1 MAIEYNSEEM
11 FEKYSLTDEQI
22 KACKRVFK
30 AMKDAGKIGVE
41 FWDMYGTL
49 TAYNGNVFVRLHM
62 DDIKN
67 GIKITNCE
75 AEELTY
81 SEELKNFSPGCADD
95 HVWAEF
101 KNSKK

>member
-1 MAIEYNSEEM
+1 MAIEYNHEEM

-22 KACKRVFK
+22 KACKKVFK

-41 FWDMYGTL
+41 FWDMYGAL

-67 GIKITNCE
+67 GIQITNCE

-81 SEELKNFSPGCADD
+81 SEDLKNFSPGCSDD
-95 HVWAEF
+95 HVWAEL
-101 KNSKK
+101 KTQK